1 MSNYSPLSPEQRY
14 QIDALIKA
22 GLYQPQIARIVGVH
36 QSIISREVRPNGG
49 LPGAGPK
56 PAPHLAQRRRLKSVS
71 SRISPPTWSLVT
83 RLLKDDSSPEP
94 ISRWLGREPQ
104 ITVSHESIDQFI
116 VQDKQGNGNLYLTSL
131 IKMFRWS

>member
-14 QIDALIKA
+14 QIDALIKV
-22 GLYQPQIARIVGVH
+22 GLYQTQTARIVGVR
-36 QSIISREVRPNGG
+36 QSTISREMRPNGG
-49 LPGAGPK
+49 LREYGPK

-71 SRISPPTWSLVT
+71 SRISPPTWSLIT

-116 VQDKQGNGNLYLTSL
+116 GQDKQGNGNLYLTSL